1 MSPVAATLIRTV
13 GRARNVFSTA
23 FAVGGALAAIA
34 ALLAFQI
41 VSAEGSRV
49 GISVL
54 WALSASPVLPIL
66 AAFLAMD
73 VWSGER
79 QTGRVDILLS
89 TAVRERDLVL
99 GKFLGVFS
107 LVAVTVLASLI
118 LTVFALWLCAPQ
130 ALSGCMAAGLLPAF
144 LGVLV
149 PSLVWCSVSL
159 MMSAAFRHSAISAGF
174 SVLLTFVLPRGIWAG
189 VLAGAGDTRRLFG
202 EMPFDS
208 YVADVASGLV
218 PMDAT
223 VSYLVVTVVALF
235 ITSKVVASYRLASR
249 GVRAL
254 RVSTGFVIALALVLA
269 VLSIKVAFRLD
280 FVADLPLEGT
290 RSVLSARTR
299 AILSES
305 GGDVSVTCF
314 LSRTDA
320 RFREIGRFLRQFRN
334 ESNLLGGARFIL
346 QFVDPRWDIGSSER
360 LVSRGVAEESIVFE
374 KGRRMVVLPLREGF
388 GERAC
393 ASAVHRLTAVARR
406 QNIYWTVGHGEGR
419 FDDYGLFGMSDVAR
433 EFLRE
438 GYLNRMLDLAT
449 AEQIPG
455 DCALVIV
462 AGARTSFS
470 RAELG
475 RLEAY
480 LREGGR
486 ILVLIMGSAQEEG
499 VVPLLSSWGVR
510 PNFDSRL
517 TGATLSGSET
527 VVSDFSDHPVSASL
541 KGLRLVFERPL
552 SLEPTGIAKTG
563 AGADRIEFAPLA
575 VVAGKNVAVA
585 VERGSGAGS
594 DLAIRPTRI
603 VAIGD
608 SGFAKNGSLSLRA
621 CANRDFLLNCV
632 AYLSG
637 TDVVGAH
644 GDEAGVFV
652 TGMDRSRR
660 LRHLVCSAAVLP
672 FGVFVLM
679 MIVAVRR
686 RNRS

>member
-1 MSPVAATLIRTV
+1 MSPVATTLIRTL

-23 FAVGGALAAIA
+23 FVVGGALAAIA
-34 ALLAFQI
+34 ALTAFQI

-107 LVAVTVLASLI
+107 LVAVTVFASLS
-118 LTVFALWLCAPQ
+118 LTVLALWLCAPQ
-130 ALSGCMAAGLLPAF
+130 ALSGCTAAGLLSAF

-159 MMSAAFRHSAISAGF
+159 MMSAAFRHSAISVGF

-223 VSYLVVTVVALF
+223 ASYLIVTVVALF
-235 ITSKVVASYRLASR
+235 ITSKIVASYRLASH

-269 VLSIKVAFRLD
+269 AFSIKVAFRLD
-280 FVADLPLEGT
+280 FVVDLPFEGT

-360 LVSRGVAEESIVFE
+360 LVSRGVAEESLVFE
-374 KGRRMVVLPLREGF
+374 RGRRMVVLPLREGF

-393 ASAVHRLTAVARR
+393 ASAVRRLTAVARR

-419 FDDYGLFGMSDVAR
+419 FDDYGLFGMSDIAR

-438 GYLNRMLDLAT
+438 GYLNRVLDLAT

-455 DCALVIV
+455 DCALVVV

-470 RAELG
+470 RSELG

-486 ILVLIMGSAQEEG
+486 ILVLLGSAQEEG
-499 VVPLLSSWGVR
+499 IVPLLYSWGIR

-552 SLEPTGIAKTG
+552 PLEPTGIAKTG
-563 AGADRIEFAPLA
+563 AGADRVEFAPLA

-644 GDEAGVFV
+644 GDEAGVFM

-660 LRHLVCSAAVLP
+660 LRHLVCSVAVLP

-679 MIVAVRR
+679 MTVAIRR